1 MATKTRPPR
10 IDYTTDDRA
19 DERLSPAEQAKFD
32 QAQADF
38 GESELSDRENAAI
51 AGLESQFGDSESDI
65 DGRRIDA
72 ASEAADRQESSVPQG
87 NGLYQPAANKGS
99 GRKQPLTLKGLLKK
113 GGPAGVITALIGGG
127 AFIGGS
133 MAGPMALLFNI
144 SENVTEQ
151 NDSASVAKETRF
163 MKTLKHMLKDR
174 GYKSKLGTK
183 MGKLSN
189 KGISKLSKKGVT
201 PLNKDGSKFDIGK
214 NGYPDHQP
222 DKWSV
227 DGGKPMNKDDLVNH
241 LLQKGN
247 EKQASKVFGR
257 YGAFKMRVKAWTGKH
272 IKKRL
277 LNRFGLKRNGGIAN
291 KIDKKLKISERFKKF
306 KKEKIPKF
314 ESSKAGDLLKGKVG
328 KNMGKAKKGGFIYLL
343 ATATCM
349 GVKIPSIVATAVTA
363 IQLIPIVTVAF
374 DTILTPS
381 SKAKAAGFGSGF
393 TAEQMDTVGTVLTER
408 GTVEGSKN
416 TEGAAVDSPILMA
429 SLGVIKNKQAISDFA
444 PGYSMITSP
453 IVQGAKA
460 IGDRIEPV
468 CNVLLGPLAMY
479 ATMGAEAALAAWT
492 GGFSALVS
500 WVGKEVIKS
509 YISEWVGGLVTGMLQ
524 PVFKDLAENDMLP
537 KARFKDLGDALGVG
551 LAAFFSSGGMAQML
565 PTLKT
570 SQLAEFGK
578 IQLANEEF
586 QKRMDIASLSPFDTS
601 SKYTFMGSIVHNMG
615 NMMLASRTSDGSF
628 VSTLSNILKLPSFA
642 LSFSSTV
649 HAKNTIFS
657 GSYCDYGKEFQQ
669 DSNEGMP
676 AVNMAGLPCTGI
688 TKSQASMSTEEAISI
703 AEDEGWIDD
712 SKNIPENATIQDIL
726 DSGYLKSDTPLTEFI
741 ESCSMADGGDYWTNM
756 NSCTVPDSASSR
768 SLDKTTTSASTGL
781 KDENGNDI
789 SYTAEKEGVG
799 DTVSTISNKKLA
811 AMSVLLLDF
820 QVAQSMNGEDEDDG
834 SRESDGEQHPEE
846 SSSTAGTP
854 ENVQST
860 GSGWTL
866 KPNTDYTGI
875 QCSAGSTDGGTFDA
889 TVDGGT
895 SKIRICLVTVG
906 NSTAKV
912 NSLIAEKIKQ
922 MMEAAHAAGVNITP
936 ESDFRSS
943 ADQAALYEQ
952 NCPGG
957 TCSVATAKP
966 GTSQHERGLAVDWG
980 LNGQTICYPNATC
993 PAGSNAGY
1001 DWLMTNAKTYG
1012 FYKLDSE
1019 AWHFSTSGF

>member
-19 DERLSPAEQAKFD
+19 DERLSPAEQARFD

-38 GESELSDRENAAI
+38 GESELSDREKAAI

-72 ASEAADRQESSVPQG
+72 ASEAADRQESSAPQG
-87 NGLYQPAANKGS
+87 NGLYQPAANKSS
-99 GRKQPLTLKGLLKK
+99 GRKQPLTLKGVLKK
-113 GGPAGVITALIGGG
+113 SGPAGIITALIGGG

-601 SKYTFMGSIVHNMG
+601 SKYTFMGSIVRNMG
-615 NMMLASRTSDGSF
+615 NMMLANGTSDGSF
-628 VSTLSNILKLPSFA
+628 MSTLSNILKLPSFA
-642 LSFSSTV
+642 LSFSSTA
-649 HAKNTIFS
+649 HAKSAIYS

-669 DSNEGMP
+669 DSDEGMP

-966 GTSQHERGLAVDWG
+966 GSSQHERGLAVDWG
-980 LNGQTICYPNATC
+980 LNGATLCFPNSTC

-1001 DWLMTNAKTYG
+1001 DWLMANAKTYG

>member
-19 DERLSPAEQAKFD
+19 DERLSPAEQARFD

-38 GESELSDRENAAI
+38 GESELSDREKAAI

-72 ASEAADRQESSVPQG
+72 ASEAADRQESSAPQG
-87 NGLYQPAANKGS
+87 NGLYQPAANKSS
-99 GRKQPLTLKGLLKK
+99 GRKQPLTLKGVLKK
-113 GGPAGVITALIGGG
+113 SGPAGIITALIGGG

-601 SKYTFMGSIVHNMG
+601 SKYTFMGSIVRNMG
-615 NMMLASRTSDGSF
+615 NMMLANGTSDGSF
-628 VSTLSNILKLPSFA
+628 MSTLSNILKLPSFA
-642 LSFSSTV
+642 LSFSSTA
-649 HAKNTIFS
+649 HAKSAIYS

-669 DSNEGMP
+669 DSDEGMP

-820 QVAQSMNGEDEDDG
+820 QVAQSMNGEDEG

-854 ENVQST
+854 ENVQNT
-860 GSGWTL
+860 GSGWTI
-866 KPNTDYTGI
+866 KPNTDYTGV

-943 ADQAALYEQ
+943 ADQAALYEK

-980 LNGQTICYPNATC
+980 LNGQTICFPNSTC

-1001 DWLMTNAKTYG
+1001 DWLMANSKNYG